1 MSSSFRVR
9 RADWDGDRE
18 QLRHIREVVFV
29 LEQRVPAELEW
40 DGLDQTCLH
49 VVAESSDRTPIGTGR
64 LLPNGHI
71 GRMAVLEAWR
81 RRGVGS
87 AILTELLRLAR
98 EQAMTQVVLNAQT
111 HALGFYQRHG
121 FVAEGGVFLDAG
133 IEHRR
138 MRRVLAQVGIH
149 ATGDR
154 AAGS

>member
-1 MSSSFRVR
+1 
-9 RADWDGDRE
+9 
-18 QLRHIREVVFV
+18 
-29 LEQRVPAELEW
+29 
-40 DGLDQTCLH
+40 
-49 VVAESSDRTPIGTGR
+49 
-64 LLPNGHI
+64 
-71 GRMAVLEAWR
+71 
-81 RRGVGS
+81 
-87 AILTELLRLAR
+87 
-98 EQAMTQVVLNAQT
+98 MTQVVLNAQT